1 DMVLRCFCA
10 PGREKILTCPPTY
23 GMYSVSADVNDL
35 AVVKVPLLLTED
47 LTFQLDPPA
56 INKTLSENPDIKIA
70 YFTSPGNP
78 TGNLLRIEDIRA
90 VLANPVWNGIV
101 VVDEAYVDFSP
112 VGSSLAPLVT
122 EYRNLIVMQTLSK
135 AFGLAGIRFGFAFA
149 DA

>member
-1 DMVLRCFCA
+1 CDLRNPESTFSYPPLTPANLYCGVGSDEAIDMVLRCFCA

-47 LTFQLDPPA
+47 LTCQLDPPA

-90 VLANPVWNGIV
+90 VLANPDWNGIV
-101 VVDEAYVDFSP
+101 VVDE
-112 VGSSLAPLVT
+112 
-122 EYRNLIVMQTLSK
+122 
-135 AFGLAGIRFGFAFA
+135 
-149 DA
+149 